1 MPLSNENS
9 DRNFTHSTL
18 CVLSRSDMVRDQSTS
33 RHLKLLAKVPWWS
46 DAITRNHSGRA
57 RAGATKSSEARPT
70 RPATEVLGVSEAAG
84 TSCDAPKCCK
94 WPLPTSPRLSGNV
107 SQGLSTR
114 GMCAHMPVLAR
125 PSAPQTLSPR
135 HGSSSAQQRAPV
147 SSWFNTGWAAAD
159 RRYLMDPRFDHSGRA

>member
-1 MPLSNENS
+1 MRTQIGILHI
-9 DRNFTHSTL
+9 RH
-18 CVLSRSDMVRDQSTS
+18 CVYYRAATWYGTNLPHDISSYI
-33 RHLKLLAKVPWWS
+33 AKVPWWS

-135 HGSSSAQQRAPV
+135 PGSSSAQQRPPV
-147 SSWFNTGWAAAD
+147 SSRFNTGWAAAERQD
-159 RRYLMDPRFDHSGRA
+159 LAAPRFDHSGRT